1 MANAPQNQK
10 DDEKKT
16 DDKDEEAQLYLQP
29 LFEGLNELTF
39 RDPPDYTKLM
49 AWAVCVALLTLVALP
64 LGSVWISSNSVC
76 CFDNN
81 ALSDQLTFWA
91 AMLGGFIALFGI
103 VISGLFVVFALRID
117 RGATMEASRHAVRA
131 AIEFIESN
139 PPSLF
144 GKFKEKTDKFASLVK
159 EKEEK
164 IKKKADEMEESL
176 KDIQERLNQA
186 NQEADAKNQ
195 QLVEIQGMI
204 EGLIADLKERSESAT
219 QNIDA
224 LVANVQEA
232 SDEAMRKLQSETPG
246 NGNEPRS

>member
-10 DDEKKT
+10 GDEGKPAG
-16 DDKDEEAQLYLQP
+16 KDEEVKHYLQP
-29 LFEGLNELTF
+29 LFENLAKEA
-39 RDPPDYTKLM
+39 RKPPNYAKLM

-64 LGSVWISSNSVC
+64 LGSLWISSNSFC
-76 CFDNN
+76 CFDDDS
-81 ALSDQLTFWA
+81 LSSQLTFWA

-103 VISGLFVVFALRID
+103 VISGLFVVFAFRID
-117 RGATMEASRHAVRA
+117 YGATLEASRHAVKA
-131 AIEFIESN
+131 AIEFLEFDPDKI
-139 PPSLF
+139 LK
-144 GKFKEKTDKFASLVK
+144 KFTGRIGEFSSLVK

-164 IKKKADEMEESL
+164 IKEKADKMEESL

-186 NQEADAKNQ
+186 KKEADAKNQ

-204 EGLIADLKERSESAT
+204 EGLIADLKERSESAA